1 MESTLRDVVQHV
13 VLVVEAVGA
22 VIILAGVL
30 VAFAHWVLRELKAR
44 PGSYEDTRLLLGRY
58 LALGLE
64 FQLGADILG
73 TAVSPTWTEIGKLG
87 AVAGIR
93 TILNYFLAQDLR
105 RAGHPDA
112 PGGQQRDGNAGA
124 PDPRQH
130 VRAAVAGPLAR

>member
-1 MESTLRDVVQHV
+1 VEETLRNVVQHI

-22 VIILAGVL
+22 VIIAAGVL
-30 VAFAHWVLRELKAR
+30 VAFVQWVLRELKVR
-44 PGSYEDTRLLLGRY
+44 PGSYEDTRLQLGRY

-87 AVAGIR
+87 AIAGIR
-93 TILNYFLAQDLR
+93 TILNYFLAQDLQ

-112 PGGQQRDGNAGA
+112 PVAAAANGDGQTAR
-124 PDPRQH
+124 
-130 VRAAVAGPLAR
+130 VRAAVAGPLGQ